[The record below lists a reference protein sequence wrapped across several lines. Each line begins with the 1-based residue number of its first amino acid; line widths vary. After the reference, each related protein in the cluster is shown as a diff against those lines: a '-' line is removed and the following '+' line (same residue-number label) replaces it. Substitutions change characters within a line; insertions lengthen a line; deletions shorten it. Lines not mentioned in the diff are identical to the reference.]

1 MEQERNS
8 MVNVVIAEDQP
19 VLRVGLKAALL
30 KTGDVN
36 VVGEA
41 DNGATAVSEV
51 LRLKPNVA
59 LVDIEMP
66 QQSGIEAT
74 RRIKEALPA
83 TRVVM
88 LTSHTDD
95 ANLFRAIEAGA
106 DAYVVKSSNFAKLA
120 MAINA
125 VLQGAAWFDAAV
137 ARKVINASNS
147 GYEKEAS
154 AAPVQALT
162 KREID
167 VVKLMAS
174 GMGNQEIAEQLNVSI
189 ETVKTHIR
197 RLMEKLNVTNRTEA
211 VVRAMQLGVIA

>member
-1 MEQERNS
+1 